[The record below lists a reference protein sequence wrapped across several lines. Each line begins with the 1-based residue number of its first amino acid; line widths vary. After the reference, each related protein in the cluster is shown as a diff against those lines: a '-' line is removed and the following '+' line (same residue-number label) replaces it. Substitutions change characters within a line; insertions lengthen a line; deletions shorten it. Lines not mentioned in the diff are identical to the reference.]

1 MKDLFYFKLKF
12 TLTEGKN
19 YKAVSHEEAERLCN
33 EFLYQQM
40 DVYFCHTN
48 EIPITK
54 PPFLERRQNLKDIIC
69 QNAGILREYIYNVC
83 GVIIPEFAL
92 YNPATNLGNDR
103 QGKILAKTLTTNVR
117 RERLRHIKSRNL
129 AQFIADNPGI
139 GRIRGIPVDP
149 VAEVTVE
156 QTEAFNKLP
165 LQKRINYFMSEVNE
179 SKAHAERVQR
189 IKSCLEIADRKRRD
203 DCLKGACQL

>member
-48 EIPITK
+48 EIPVTK
-54 PPFLERRQNLKDIIC
+54 PPFLERRQNLKDVVVQSAAIM
-69 QNAGILREYIYNVC
+69 REFVYSVC
-83 GVIIPEFAL
+83 GVIVPEFAL

-103 QGKILAKTLTTNVR
+103 QGKILAKTQTVNVR
-117 RERLRHIKSRNL
+117 RERLRHIRNL
-129 AQFIADNPGI
+129 NLQKFVDDNPSM
-139 GRIRGIPVDP
+139 GRLRGIPVDP

-156 QTEAFNKLP
+156 QTEFDKLP
-165 LQKRINYFMSEVNE
+165 LHEKVIYFMSEVNE